1 MVSLKNEINFEA
13 LEQDLKIL
21 YRKWHVTE
29 LIKTSPYKLM
39 CSEGGLNIS
48 TRENISLPVDKQV
61 ILSSEELG
69 NIANI
74 LISQT
79 GKCWENLG

>member
-1 MVSLKNEINFEA
+1 MACNWTDQNFTLQINV
-13 LEQDLKIL
+13 QWRWVK
-21 YRKWHVTE
+21 YT
-29 LIKTSPYKLM
+29 Y
-39 CSEGGLNIS
+39 